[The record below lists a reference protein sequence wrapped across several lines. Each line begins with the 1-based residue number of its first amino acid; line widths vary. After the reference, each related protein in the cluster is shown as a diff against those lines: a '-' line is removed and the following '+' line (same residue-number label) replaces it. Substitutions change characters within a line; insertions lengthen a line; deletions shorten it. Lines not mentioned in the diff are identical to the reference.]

1 MRLASLALLLPL
13 LAATPAMAELRIQ
26 GEARM
31 GLVRD
36 TGSGTGSETGPD
48 TGRRDQV
55 LTGTRIEF
63 ELSRET
69 QGGLRLG
76 VMFGLSDGR
85 LPARGPRD

>member
-1 MRLASLALLLPL
+1 MRLAALALLLPL
-13 LAATPAMAELRIQ
+13 LATAPAMADLRIQ

-36 TGSGTGSETGPD
+36 TGTGSETGADPD
-48 TGRRDQV
+48 RRDQ
-55 LTGTRIEF
+55 LLAGSRIEF

-85 LPARGPRD
+85 LPGRGPRD